1 LSEEVVELD
10 LSSAATGQVGYSIMN
25 CGPVLLHV
33 TVTSRGSRTLLR
45 EYISGLR
52 EDTGTCYD
60 AGRKN

>member
-1 LSEEVVELD
+1 
-10 LSSAATGQVGYSIMN
+10 MN

-33 TVTSRGSRTLLR
+33 IVTSRGSRTLLR